1 MSKYYIVD
9 STKRQNNKNPV
20 MLFETSDG
28 VIKYLEGMCLRKFKQ
43 NRKQYMDN
51 VESLGFGSD
60 DAGGRNFY
68 EQMIQYFNTG
78 VIRSDSNPVQ
88 CNIFDAE
95 KFLKSKDVHGN

>member
-20 MLFETSDG
+20 ILFETTDG

-60 DAGGRNFY
+60 DPAGRNFY
-68 EQMIQYFNTG
+68 EQMTQYFNAG
-78 VIRSDSNPVQ
+78 VVRSDSNPVQ